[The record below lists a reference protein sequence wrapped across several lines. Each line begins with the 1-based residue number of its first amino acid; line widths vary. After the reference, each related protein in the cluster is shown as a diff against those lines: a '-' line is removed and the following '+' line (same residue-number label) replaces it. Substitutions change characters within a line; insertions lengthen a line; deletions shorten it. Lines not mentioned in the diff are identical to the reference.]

1 MPPSLSQIESQ
12 LLSDSAK
19 FYGDADARFAGA
31 PKPLLEAVGEK
42 IKKWRGFDFP

>member
-19 FYGDADARFAGA
+19 FYGDADTHFAGA

-42 IKKWRGFDFP
+42 IKNWWGFDFP